1 MTESEFNETKAVA
14 HLPNLDIEIFHR
26 RPWQGNEELLTITLR
41 AVPSFDAF
49 FRAVEATNPL
59 LFWLRAV
66 ETAWEPWMRLA
77 DAAKPAQLT
86 RAPRP
91 STETE
96 PRPSAED

>member
-1 MTESEFNETKAVA
+1 MTESDFNETKAVA
-14 HLPNLDIEIFHR
+14 HFPNIDVEIFHR

-66 ETAWEPWMRLA
+66 ETVWAPWIRLA
-77 DAAKPAQLT
+77 EPVKPAQLT
-86 RAPRP
+86 Q
-91 STETE
+91 E
-96 PRPSAED
+96 PRASTTE